1 MDIGTMSSLR
11 LPGRSCG
18 DFFKEGRRLKKWLK
32 GNLPGSI
39 YDYWKIILSRDPFYA
54 GFFLPQMYWKY
65 LDDKKKER

>member
-1 MDIGTMSSLR
+1 MSSLR